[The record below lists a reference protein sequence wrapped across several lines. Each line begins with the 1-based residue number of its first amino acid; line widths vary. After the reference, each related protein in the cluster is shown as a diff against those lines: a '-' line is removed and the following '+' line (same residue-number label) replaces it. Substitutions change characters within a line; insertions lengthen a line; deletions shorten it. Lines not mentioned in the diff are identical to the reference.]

1 MAWLRVELL
10 RTPEG
15 IRHDRLTQFEFDGV
29 RIPLLNLQRGIWKP
43 AVLSAALTI
52 RTVFKNRP
60 DQRPYDDAPG
70 PDGLLR
76 YKWMGDN
83 PDASDNRAV
92 RSAMFEHL
100 PMIYLVGIDRGLYQP
115 FFPAYAVAEER
126 ASQQFVVTTSAEE
139 ETAWEYAAAG
149 QVELARRY
157 LESVRSQRLHQRVF
171 REQVLVAYDSR
182 CALCHLGHRELIDA
196 AHIRDDAAGGLPTVT
211 NGIAMCKLHHATFDN
226 LLVGVTPDF
235 QIRVR
240 HDLLD
245 EIDGPTLQHSIKQ
258 LHGELIRLP
267 AKRAARPDQELLA
280 ERYERFVV
288 GVA

>member
-15 IRHDRLTQFEFDGV
+15 IRHDRLTQFEFEGV

-43 AVLSAALTI
+43 GILTAALTI

-76 YKWMGDN
+76 YKWMGTDAG
-83 PDASDNRAV
+83 ASDNRAV
-92 RSAMFEHL
+92 RAAMVDHR
-100 PMIYLVGIDRGLYQP
+100 PMVYLVGIGRGVYQP
-115 FFPAYAVAEER
+115 FFPAFAVAEEPV
-126 ASQQFVVTTSAEE
+126 SHQFVVTTSAEE
-139 ETAWEYAAAG
+139 EIAWEYAAEG
-149 QVELARRY
+149 QVELAKRY

-171 REQVLVAYDSR
+171 REQVLVAYESR
-182 CALCHLGHRELIDA
+182 CAFCHLGHRELIDA
-196 AHIRDDAAGGLPTVT
+196 AHIRDDAKGGLPTVT

-226 LLVGVTPDF
+226 LLVGVTPDHE
-235 QIRVR
+235 IRVR

-245 EIDGPTLQHSIKQ
+245 EVDGPTLQHSIKQ
-258 LHGELIRLP
+258 LHGQLIRLP
-267 AKRAARPDQELLA
+267 KKKLARPDRELLA
-280 ERYERFVV
+280 ERFELFEA